1 MFKSII
7 LTLAAIAG
15 ACAIPTG
22 WEDHNT
28 VSKGDTCGNGN
39 KVHCCDSETAK
50 QLTGAGVIPVT
61 ADLQNLLG
69 QCNEVIPILSGL
81 IGKQECQQQTICCGE
96 IQQNGLVNLGC
107 TPINL

>member
-7 LTLAAIAG
+7 LTLAAV
-15 ACAIPTG
+15 ACAYAIPTN
-22 WEDHNT
+22 WEGHDT
-28 VSKGDTCGNGN
+28 VSQGDTCGNGN

-50 QLTGAGVIPVT
+50 QLTGQGVIPIT
-61 ADLQNLLG
+61 ADLQDLLG

-81 IGKQECQQQTICCGE
+81 IGKTQCQQQTICCGE
-96 IQQNGLVNLGC
+96 TQQNGVANLGC